1 MADAASVISAICS
14 GVAVIITAAGGAYL
28 AVRQGRS
35 IKQAQELKADHER
48 NARDTGQRLL
58 TVIDKVNT
66 LDARTDAVQ
75 RQVERVPTTSQ
86 WAFRMGVTPP
96 VPMPAPSP
104 GVTVRLGPTP
114 PHIPPLDP
122 EEK

>member
-1 MADAASVISAICS
+1 MADAASIISAICS

-48 NARDTGQRLL
+48 SARDTGQRLL

-86 WAFRMGVTPP
+86 WAFIRGQTPP
-96 VPMPAPSP
+96 APIQP
-104 GVTVRLGPTP
+104 PQIIRLGPTP
-114 PHIPPLDP
+114 PAIPPLGEGD
-122 EEK
+122 EDK